1 MEKTK
6 RRVIDSAP
14 KPSWQMSG
22 RAGQGARGPPT
33 APSPVARPQG
43 LICLEDSQ
51 LGSVLGKRGAALLLF
66 NN

>member
-6 RRVIDSAP
+6 RRVTDSAP

-22 RAGQGARGPPT
+22 WAGQGARGLPT

-43 LICLEDSQ
+43 LICLDDSQ
-51 LGSVLGKRGAALLLF
+51 LGSVVGKRGAALLLF